1 MDKDL
6 LVSVCCGSWGW
17 HVNAENLVNAARLI
31 EYGLATVRDEYEGP
45 QIFPTDAAIS
55 LALAAKLIEKDP
67 EMGGYMRVQ
76 RVTQT

>member
-1 MDKDL
+1 
-6 LVSVCCGSWGW
+6 
-17 HVNAENLVNAARLI
+17 
-31 EYGLATVRDEYEGP
+31 
-45 QIFPTDAAIS
+45 